1 MFCLHLGFHRNL
13 YHPCSICSIA
23 LSLYRSIALVCAFSI
38 LDVVLDA
45 APRAFPPAALFFGI
59 PAEAGTADV
68 AVVGLFGLGGA
79 CGAVFQISSD
89 CRWWV
94 VRLWDGWCVMGFDVS
109 EKCSVE
115 RGAGS
120 SGVGV
125 PDMSMMVVWFCL
137 GYIRRD
143 CFIYYSTKFE
153 GRRGR
158 EKDEDEDEDEGY
170 IQTLR
175 FGARWPSALGLVP
188 PSSCP
193 QSSYTREVCRTA
205 RVAR

>member
-1 MFCLHLGFHRNL
+1 
-13 YHPCSICSIA
+13 
-23 LSLYRSIALVCAFSI
+23 VCAFSI

-45 APRAFPPAALFFGI
+45 APRAFPPAALLFGI

-94 VRLWDGWCVMGFDVS
+94 VRLWDGWCVVGFDVS

-137 GYIRRD
+137 GYIRWD

-158 EKDEDEDEDEGY
+158 EKERTRGTYRRSGSGRDGHPLWGLYLHRHVLKAHTHEGSAAQHVLPDECLDVVVDVGVSVAGSSLPP
-170 IQTLR
+170 IV
-175 FGARWPSALGLVP
+175 WLV
-188 PSSCP
+188 SF
-193 QSSYTREVCRTA
+193 VWM
-205 RVAR
+205 

>member
-1 MFCLHLGFHRNL
+1 M
-13 YHPCSICSIA
+13 
-23 LSLYRSIALVCAFSI
+23 CAFSI
-38 LDVVLDA
+38 PDVVLDA

-94 VRLWDGWCVMGFDVS
+94 VRLWDGWCVVGFDVS

-158 EKDEDEDEDEGY
+158 EKDEDIRRSGSGRDGHPLWGLYLHCHVLKAHTHEGSAAQNVLPDECLDVVVDVGVSVAGSSLPP
-170 IQTLR
+170 IV
-175 FGARWPSALGLVP
+175 WLV
-188 PSSCP
+188 SF
-193 QSSYTREVCRTA
+193 VWM
-205 RVAR
+205 